1 MEEILSFKL
10 VLIGESGVGKSSLF
24 YRYIQ
29 SNNSKFE
36 TMPSEQPQFATKTMP
51 FKDYNK
57 SIKFDI
63 WDTAGQERYRALA
76 KVFYQNCDGCLL
88 IYDICDRKSFDEL
101 ILVILTCGKLLTFSS
116 IAGSEKSG
124 LGLVSTFASS
134 CIHLR
139 FDYQNI
145 RHLMDLYFYH
155 LYHNSRLLK
164 LHNLLLNK

>member
-1 MEEILSFKL
+1 MEEMLSFKL
-10 VLIGESGVGKSSLF
+10 VLIGESGVGKTSLINRYVSNTFESNMVPTPGSSF
-24 YRYIQ
+24 
-29 SNNSKFE
+29 
-36 TMPSEQPQFATKTMP
+36 TTKTML
-51 FKDYNK
+51 FKNYNK

>member
-1 MEEILSFKL
+1 MEEMLSFKL
-10 VLIGESGVGKSSLF
+10 VLIGESGVGKTSLIN
-24 YRYIQ
+24 RYV
-29 SNNSKFE
+29 SNTFE
-36 TMPSEQPQFATKTMP
+36 SNMVPTPGGSFTTKTML
-51 FKDYNK
+51 FKNYNK

-76 KVFYQNCDGCLL
+76 KVFYQNYDGCLL